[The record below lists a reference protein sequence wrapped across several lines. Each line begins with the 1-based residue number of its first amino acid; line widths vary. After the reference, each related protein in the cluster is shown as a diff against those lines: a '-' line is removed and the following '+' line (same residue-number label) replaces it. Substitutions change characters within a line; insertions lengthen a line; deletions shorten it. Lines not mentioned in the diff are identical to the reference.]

1 MVEENI
7 NLTQLEK
14 EIIQGL
20 VYKKDTLKKILSI
33 GIAEFLTSPSSGAE
47 DWTSMVKPGVV
58 CFVKDEIKKSFFVE
72 IISLSKGKII
82 WSQNIDVHV
91 LTQRRRRWILVF
103 ETGFRKLMLNFVD
116 DDEADG
122 FADIL
127 FSRISKLKKKQ
138 VSDSTIRY
146 FVTESGRVEYQD
158 KNARIEEKKEK
169 VINTLLEKANLPK
182 EARNDPVVKVAV
194 EEAYEEYNLEDILNS
209 DYEDEEFFGNDYYEE
224 EASSEQSSQEL
235 SSETTTPSPLFR
247 QSESWSPNESPVSK
261 KEQEISRVKSGPPV
275 PSPFSK
281 NVPINLASRTTDRQL
296 THPPTTKSSSGMP
309 PAPPVMQL
317 KPPPIKASVKPVISS
332 SPLSRVSLQDQ
343 IRGGIQLKK
352 VSAAPKFGAGTVQ
365 ARPGNSRGVPDAL
378 LAAISQIRVAVE
390 TEYGSVDE
398 MYREW

>member
-1 MVEENI
+1 MVEQNT

-20 VYKKDTLKKILSI
+20 ANEKDTSKKILSI
-33 GIAEFLTSPSSGAE
+33 GIAEFLTSPSSGE
-47 DWTSMVKPGVV
+47 EKWTPMIKAGVAL
-58 CFVKDEIKKSFFVE
+58 FVKDEIKKSFFVE
-72 IISLSKGKII
+72 IISLSEGKII

-158 KNARIEEKKEK
+158 KNARKEEHKQK
-169 VINTLLEKANLPK
+169 VIDTLLEKANLPK
-182 EARNDPVVKVAV
+182 EARNDPVVKIAV
-194 EEAYEEYNLEDILNS
+194 EEAYEEYNLEEMENS
-209 DYEDEEFFGNDYYEE
+209 DYEDFFENDYYYE
-224 EASSEQSSQEL
+224 EASPEQSSQEL

-247 QSESWSPNESPVSK
+247 QSESWPPDESPVLNK
-261 KEQEISRVKSGPPV
+261 GQELSRIKSDPPV
-275 PSPFSK
+275 PSPTSK
-281 NVPINLASRTTDRQL
+281 TLPNNLVSRTAAKQL
-296 THPPTTKSSSGMP
+296 PTPPTTKVSSGMP

-317 KPPPIKASVKPVISS
+317 QPAPIKANAKSATSN
-332 SPLSRVSLQDQ
+332 SPLSRASLQDQ
-343 IRGGIQLKK
+343 IRGGIQLRN
-352 VSAAPKFGAGTVQ
+352 VSANPRLGASNVKE
-365 ARPGNSRGVPDAL
+365 RPSNNRGVPDAL
-378 LAAISQIRVAVE
+378 MAAINQIRVAVE
-390 TEYGSVDE
+390 TEYGSIDD